1 MCFIFSYII
10 SSFQPIGRLWG
21 LHIDFTSTRTRTGW
35 KQAFFND
42 HSGGFLQNRENI
54 NFPFSLLNIPVL
66 RPRSNGVQ
74 YWLWIPER
82 SFAKTRGRRN
92 TRQTVSSSSFHNKMS
107 WRHLTLWICWVL
119 GGLGGLWGK
128 CCPRA
133 EKLQTREEWAQVG
146 GKVMSIKGFNEY
158 SGAEKI

>member
-1 MCFIFSYII
+1 MFYLFLYNSLFPAHWPFVRITYRLYVNENENRMETSVFQWSLRRFS
-10 SSFQPIGRLWG
+10 F
-21 LHIDFTSTRTRTGW
+21 
-35 KQAFFND
+35 K
-42 HSGGFLQNRENI
+42 I

-92 TRQTVSSSSFHNKMS
+92 TRQTVSSSSFHNKTS

-119 GGLGGLWGK
+119 GGLGGLWGEVLSS
-128 CCPRA
+128 R
-133 EKLQTREEWAQVG
+133 R
-146 GKVMSIKGFNEY
+146 KVANSRRMGSSWGESYVYKG
-158 SGAEKI
+158 I

>member
-1 MCFIFSYII
+1 MAFLIDLKVCFIFSYII
-10 SSFQPIGRLWG
+10 PSFQPIGRLWG

-92 TRQTVSSSSFHNKMS
+92 TDKQSPHPHSKIRWADTDTVDLLGFG
-107 WRHLTLWICWVL
+107 RFGWVVGGSAVLAQKSCKLEKNGLKL
-119 GGLGGLWGK
+119 GG
-128 CCPRA
+128 
-133 EKLQTREEWAQVG
+133 KLCL
-146 GKVMSIKGFNEY
+146 
-158 SGAEKI
+158 